1 MQAAAVAVV
10 VGSGS
15 PHVGLPLRPR
25 LHCWF
30 LVTAMIGEQHWLH
43 QVAKGRRENAKS
55 LEFDKAFPIGIF
67 FIIRSIILVEFR
79 NNVGFSSHIAIKN
92 DLITKKLTRNSIEKK
107 YLTEKENA

>member
-10 VGSGS
+10 VGSGL

-55 LEFDKAFPIGIF
+55 LEFDKAFPS
-67 FIIRSIILVEFR
+67 IRPNILVEMEFR

-92 DLITKKLTRNSIEKK
+92 DLLTKN
-107 YLTEKENA
+107 